1 MRASGDTRLLELVGE
16 VQGLLELGDLREGLL
31 VALERAVPSD
41 WISINEMG
49 VGGAFEYGVVSP
61 PLSDALLAAFAAH
74 AHEHPLIVRFERT
87 GDTRPYRL
95 SDVVS
100 RDEFH
105 ALSLYRAFYAVLGIE
120 HQISFVIKVSST
132 SHVAIALSRTSRDFT
147 GSERALLDRARPYL
161 IQIYR
166 NAITYATLQ
175 REQGPS
181 ETAMAERLVDR
192 GLTAGEAAVLSRV
205 ARGQSNAHV
214 AASLEI
220 SERTVGKHLQRCY
233 RKLGVPNRS
242 AAATLAWTISTTLA
256 ALSTPSSR

>member
-1 MRASGDTRLLELVGE
+1 M
-16 VQGLLELGDLREGLL
+16 
-31 VALERAVPSD
+31 
-41 WISINEMG
+41 
-49 VGGAFEYGVVSP
+49 
-61 PLSDALLAAFAAH
+61 
-74 AHEHPLIVRFERT
+74 
-87 GDTRPYRL
+87 
-95 SDVVS
+95 
-100 RDEFH
+100 
-105 ALSLYRAFYAVLGIE
+105 LGIE

-205 ARGQSNAHV
+205 ARGQSNADV